1 MKRKGVAISLM
12 KKLDQIGLSFQRKKG
27 LFLQRVAG
35 FTLVEIMI
43 VVGIIALLAS
53 LAIPNFLKSRIHSNE
68 GVTQDALK
76 TIATAEISFRSANS
90 VYASLEELGSA
101 TPPYIDTVLSGGE
114 RSGYTFTI
122 TDIDND
128 NTFHCS
134 AKPNIQNITGV
145 RSFCITEDG
154 VVRVKIA
161 GGDIDNRG
169 ACLLLSPSG

>member
-1 MKRKGVAISLM
+1 MKRKA
-12 KKLDQIGLSFQRKKG
+12 
-27 LFLQRVAG
+27 

-43 VVGIIALLAS
+43 VVGIVALLAS
-53 LAIPNFLKSRIHSNE
+53 LAIPNFLKSRIHANE

-76 TIATAEISFRSANS
+76 TIASAEISFRSSNS

-101 TPPYIDTVLSGGE
+101 NPPYIDTVLSSGE

-128 NTFHCS
+128 STFHCS
-134 AKPNIQNITGV
+134 AKPNFQNITGV

-154 VVRVKIA
+154 VVRIQSA
-161 GGDIDNRG
+161 GGDIDSRD
-169 ACLLLSPSG
+169 ACLLLPPTG